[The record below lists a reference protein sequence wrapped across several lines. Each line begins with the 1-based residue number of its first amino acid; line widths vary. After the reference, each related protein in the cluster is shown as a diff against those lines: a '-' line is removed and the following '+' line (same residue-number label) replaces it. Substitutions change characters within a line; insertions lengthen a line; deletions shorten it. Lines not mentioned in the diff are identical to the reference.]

1 MAHEHWDLQKSK
13 KGCMLK
19 ITKITNLAKPIIA
32 GTFVAIALFTNSCA
46 ATESTSEIRCEAL
59 GDAIIATNTGE
70 LILEQRMVKF
80 KALEEYGRNTTGRR
94 GGQRAICTIKNDP
107 PGYRWVSC
115 GKDGDGYIGN
125 GNNINLLEVEEAV
138 ANQVQYRG
146 WSGACKVKL

>member
-1 MAHEHWDLQKSK
+1 
-13 KGCMLK
+13 MLK
-19 ITKITNLAKPIIA
+19 INKITKLAKPIIA
-32 GTFVAIALFTNSCA
+32 VTFLAMALLTNSCA
-46 ATESTSEIRCEAL
+46 ATESTSEIKCEVV
-59 GDAIIATNTGE
+59 GDYVIATNTGE
-70 LILEQRMVKF
+70 RILEQRMVKF

-125 GNNINLLEVEEAV
+125 GNNISLLEVEEAV

-146 WSGACKVKL
+146 WSGVCKVKL